1 MSLPNCYQLAINCNF
16 PTTVAEVYGLAAL
29 EAAEASALSN
39 ANVQYQ
45 NAFCTPSTTYCFDP
59 CPPLP
64 QDLTDTCNFECVYKK
79 YGTGCATNCCTIGY
93 GSCGV
98 GSNARCTAPDSSST
112 YSNPVTT
119 ALKNFYN
126 KAYPAAVAAANAT
139 GTSCV

>member
-39 ANVQYQ
+39 VNVQYQ

-64 QDLTDTCNFECVYKK
+64 QDLTDTCNFQCVYKK
-79 YGTGCATNCCTIGY
+79 YGTGCATDCCN
-93 GSCGV
+93 GV
-98 GSNARCTAPDSSST
+98 SQCTASGSSST
-112 YSNPVTT
+112 YSNPVIK
-119 ALKNFYN
+119 ALENFYN
-126 KAYPAAVAAANAT
+126 TAYPAAVAAANAAST
-139 GTSCV
+139 HSCV